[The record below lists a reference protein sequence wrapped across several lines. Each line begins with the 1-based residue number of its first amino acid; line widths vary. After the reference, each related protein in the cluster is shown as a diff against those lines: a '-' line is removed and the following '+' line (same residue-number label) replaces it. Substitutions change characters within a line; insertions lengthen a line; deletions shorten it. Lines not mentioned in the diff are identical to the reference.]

1 MARKKKK
8 ALAPDSDQVHELF
21 SQVDETGHS
30 NASNAA
36 RQHRHRKER
45 GTALDIDPLSEDDP
59 SGSNVGKVIAKTAV
73 AFVVIVLA
81 VVVLAQVSCG
91 VARRAN
97 TADLSSDVNVRTV
110 TSALKGG
117 VEWGNGF
124 TQFPEDFTVQE
135 ADESTGRIEVSVVDT
150 SSKDEMECLAGSQIQ
165 ATALAINALLNP
177 NITTVVYH
185 VSVHVDD
192 NGDFQQSAL
201 FGFLKPTG
209 RLKSF
214 MTFIWTKN
222 TTSSGGF
229 NLNCNITGMDS
240 DTASSLRDKVT
251 ALSDNPILSAFGS
264 STTSSTTDAST
275 TDAAADTATTESS
288 AADTSTAGVTVT
300 VDGAT
305 TEAASSSQ

>member
-1 MARKKKK
+1 
-8 ALAPDSDQVHELF
+8 
-21 SQVDETGHS
+21 
-30 NASNAA
+30 
-36 RQHRHRKER
+36 
-45 GTALDIDPLSEDDP
+45 
-59 SGSNVGKVIAKTAV
+59 
-73 AFVVIVLA
+73 
-81 VVVLAQVSCG
+81 
-91 VARRAN
+91 
-97 TADLSSDVNVRTV
+97 
-110 TSALKGG
+110 
-117 VEWGNGF
+117 
-124 TQFPEDFTVQE
+124 
-135 ADESTGRIEVSVVDT
+135 
-150 SSKDEMECLAGSQIQ
+150 
-165 ATALAINALLNP
+165 
-177 NITTVVYH
+177 
-185 VSVHVDD
+185 
-192 NGDFQQSAL
+192 
-201 FGFLKPTG
+201 
-209 RLKSF
+209 